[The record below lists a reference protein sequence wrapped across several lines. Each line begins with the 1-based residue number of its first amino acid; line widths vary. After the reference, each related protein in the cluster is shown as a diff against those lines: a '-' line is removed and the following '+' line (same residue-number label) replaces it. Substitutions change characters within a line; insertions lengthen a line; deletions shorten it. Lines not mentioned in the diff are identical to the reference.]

1 MNSVAVL
8 SNKQQ
13 VYSFAELLQQGRAMV
28 QSGQYQNAK
37 VFLEEALE
45 QNSES
50 FFVHFELGVLY
61 HRWNELDRA
70 LSHFKTA
77 YSLNNKDAKTLNNL
91 GVIYY
96 ISQNYNHALE
106 SFLRAIKIDAKY
118 VDAVYGVAKSFYALG
133 KNQGALQYFKKCLLL
148 DPKHSGAQKHISK
161 LSQIVTPAKIR
172 ALNIGF
178 VSIWFERGQAYVTKL
193 IKNALDAGHETFVF
207 ARTGGVYGQK
217 MLEKNGVWNV
227 PNLTEYPDYKIAPND
242 LKGWILENKLDVVIF
257 NEEYDWNLVQ
267 AAKST
272 KALVLTYLDYY
283 KEEWSPFMDMYDG
296 VLCSTF
302 RTFNLV
308 KPLCNAYFMGWA
320 VDTDIYKPKQT
331 LQKHT
336 FFHNAGWLGINYR
349 KMTPAVILAFDALSK
364 VLPNISLFVHSQVVI
379 EKMPP
384 EIQIIIRQNNRIT
397 FHVET
402 VPAPGLYYKGLIHV
416 FPTKLEGL
424 GLPLM
429 EGLACGLPALT
440 PDAPPMNEFIKD
452 GYNGLLV
459 KVGNK
464 ITRDDNIAFPETIVD
479 VNDLVEKMKYLA
491 THPEKLKEMQA
502 NAIKSVH
509 ENLSFTKMQNRLGDI
524 LADVLPD

>member
-1 MNSVAVL
+1 MVPLGENMNSVAVL

-172 ALNIGF
+172 ALNLGF
-178 VSIWFERGQAYVTKL
+178 VK
-193 IKNALDAGHETFVF
+193 
-207 ARTGGVYGQK
+207 
-217 MLEKNGVWNV
+217 
-227 PNLTEYPDYKIAPND
+227 
-242 LKGWILENKLDVVIF
+242 
-257 NEEYDWNLVQ
+257 
-267 AAKST
+267 
-272 KALVLTYLDYY
+272 
-283 KEEWSPFMDMYDG
+283 
-296 VLCSTF
+296 
-302 RTFNLV
+302 
-308 KPLCNAYFMGWA
+308 
-320 VDTDIYKPKQT
+320 
-331 LQKHT
+331 
-336 FFHNAGWLGINYR
+336 
-349 KMTPAVILAFDALSK
+349 
-364 VLPNISLFVHSQVVI
+364 
-379 EKMPP
+379 
-384 EIQIIIRQNNRIT
+384 
-397 FHVET
+397 
-402 VPAPGLYYKGLIHV
+402 
-416 FPTKLEGL
+416 
-424 GLPLM
+424 
-429 EGLACGLPALT
+429 
-440 PDAPPMNEFIKD
+440 
-452 GYNGLLV
+452 
-459 KVGNK
+459 
-464 ITRDDNIAFPETIVD
+464 
-479 VNDLVEKMKYLA
+479 
-491 THPEKLKEMQA
+491 
-502 NAIKSVH
+502 
-509 ENLSFTKMQNRLGDI
+509 
-524 LADVLPD
+524 LADQRG